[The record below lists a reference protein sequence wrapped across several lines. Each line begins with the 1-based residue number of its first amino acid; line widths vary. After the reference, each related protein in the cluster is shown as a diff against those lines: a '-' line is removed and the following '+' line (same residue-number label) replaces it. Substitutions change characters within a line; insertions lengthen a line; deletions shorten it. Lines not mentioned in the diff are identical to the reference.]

1 MVLAMNHLENVERVE
16 QACKE
21 FLKWKKEN
29 KKADHEARFKKVTQ
43 ISKKYKFRTAVLYGV
58 FSLDRNGNSITDFR
72 VVASRR
78 THNSNG
84 NAIAL
89 GKG

>member
-1 MVLAMNHLENVERVE
+1 MNHLENVERVE

-58 FSLDRNGNSITDFR
+58 L
-72 VVASRR
+72 AS
-78 THNSNG
+78 G
-84 NAIAL
+84 
-89 GKG
+89 